1 MKLSGAL
8 FLGVCFGFSFFA
20 LTRTFYRTEDVCHPL
35 PPYSADPPQVL
46 QAVRLA
52 QSTQSS
58 RIKKLIKVA
67 KAEMTASKR
76 LHAHTAPNA
85 PDYRR
90 QQALQVEDVM
100 LRRAVCCVCVSVCC
114 RA

>member
-8 FLGVCFGFSFFA
+8 FLGVCLGFSFFA
-20 LTRTFYRTEDVCHPL
+20 LTRTFYRTEDVWHHPCHPPRAHL
-35 PPYSADPPQVL
+35 PQVL

-76 LHAHTAPNA
+76 LRAHGTECP
-85 PDYRR
+85 
-90 QQALQVEDVM
+90 
-100 LRRAVCCVCVSVCC
+100 
-114 RA
+114 